1 MYIQLPNIT
10 LKNSP
15 SMLSVTAGYICVLH
29 VEVGFKGL
37 SNFFNKCV
45 AYVCSTRTM
54 KPSHPVSCAIQD
66 HSFDALTNIVGLGAA
81 LLANQFYWWIDPV
94 GAMVL
99 AVYTI
104 YEWSRTVLENAGTC
118 CRLQLKL

>member
-1 MYIQLPNIT
+1 MYIQFSNIT
-10 LKNSP
+10 RKNSP
-15 SMLSVTAGYICVLH
+15 IMLLVTHGYMCVLN
-29 VEVGFKGL
+29 VCQISLTKSVI
-37 SNFFNKCV
+37 
-45 AYVCSTRTM
+45 YICSTRTM
-54 KPSHPVSCAIQD
+54 KPSHPVSHAIQD

-104 YEWSRTVLENAGTC
+104 YEWSRTVLENAGTY
-118 CRLQLKL
+118 CRLELKLKFTRI

>member
-1 MYIQLPNIT
+1 MRGSILVYSIAKHNFEEFPHHAL
-10 LKNSP
+10 
-15 SMLSVTAGYICVLH
+15 GYPWLH
-29 VEVGFKGL
+29 VCTQCCQISLTKSV
-37 SNFFNKCV
+37 V
-45 AYVCSTRTM
+45 YVCSTRTM
-54 KPSHPVSCAIQD
+54 KPSHSVSHAIQD

>member
-1 MYIQLPNIT
+1 MVTSVY
-10 LKNSP
+10 
-15 SMLSVTAGYICVLH
+15 SMLRQGSKVCQISLTKSVVC
-29 VEVGFKGL
+29 
-37 SNFFNKCV
+37 
-45 AYVCSTRTM
+45 VCSDRTM
-54 KPSHPVSCAIQD
+54 KPSHSVAHAIQD